1 MKCLY
6 LFSGW
11 SEHSRAIYQN
21 TAHDQLINFD
31 QRSKDYRISSL
42 RDNNFQHFSE
52 ILKIKFF
59 FVF

>member
-21 TAHDQLINFD
+21 TAHGQLIKFV
-31 QRSKDYRISSL
+31 QRSKDYRTSKNSS
-42 RDNNFQHFSE
+42 
-52 ILKIKFF
+52 FF
-59 FVF
+59 LYFD

>member
-21 TAHDQLINFD
+21 TAHSQLIKFV
-31 QRSKDYRISSL
+31 QRSKDYRTSIL
-42 RDNNFQHFSE
+42 RDKIFQHFSE
-52 ILKIKFF
+52 I
-59 FVF
+59 